1 MSKLYNLLKK
11 TSESNTFYKK
21 IIQNLNITRPCEI
34 EEYPILKKEE
44 LQRNKRKMFSI
55 GYDSKYYNQE
65 LRRQTSSGSTGI
77 PISVY
82 WDYNDWYASNLPL
95 WRKRYQWYEVKPSDR
110 NVVFTLNTYNIST
123 KSSNIVYLINGNTLS
138 INVSNIVDEKQ
149 YLEIIKLINEYNPV
163 WIYIQPYI
171 LEKLLSAYIR
181 NEIIKPK
188 RLKYIESVGEILPN
202 KLRERAI
209 NYFKIPVANMYG
221 SEEMNCIAFECPDHH
236 MHVLADNVFL
246 EVFNNGIKS
255 IGKGE
260 AIITNL
266 NNYAMPL
273 IRYNQGD
280 SIVVKD
286 GIKCKWDSSEQI
298 ITRIFG
304 RQQEVVH
311 VGNIELN
318 PYFLVELMG
327 EITNLYNDI
336 ILSYRFVYKRANNR
350 LLCYLSVRDPN
361 WFNNIKTEILKL
373 FLDKSNYLD
382 YVNIDIT
389 SENEAYKYSKKRR
402 IIEIL

>member
-1 MSKLYNLLKK
+1 
-11 TSESNTFYKK
+11 
-21 IIQNLNITRPCEI
+21 
-34 EEYPILKKEE
+34 
-44 LQRNKRKMFSI
+44 
-55 GYDSKYYNQE
+55 
-65 LRRQTSSGSTGI
+65 
-77 PISVY
+77 
-82 WDYNDWYASNLPL
+82 
-95 WRKRYQWYEVKPSDR
+95 
-110 NVVFTLNTYNIST
+110 
-123 KSSNIVYLINGNTLS
+123 
-138 INVSNIVDEKQ
+138 
-149 YLEIIKLINEYNPV
+149 
-163 WIYIQPYI
+163 
-171 LEKLLSAYIR
+171 
-181 NEIIKPK
+181 
-188 RLKYIESVGEILPN
+188 
-202 KLRERAI
+202 
-209 NYFKIPVANMYG
+209 
-221 SEEMNCIAFECPDHH
+221 
-236 MHVLADNVFL
+236 
-246 EVFNNGIKS
+246 
-255 IGKGE
+255 
-260 AIITNL
+260 
-266 NNYAMPL
+266 MPL